1 MSRNQSTYSGRRG
14 ERNRGRFGRDYLI
27 RMAIKR
33 EMLKHLSGQHGERNI
48 QNMMLHFGQQ
58 EERKVLKM
66 KTIIDIYIISHH

>member
-1 MSRNQSTYSGRRG
+1 
-14 ERNRGRFGRDYLI
+14 
-27 RMAIKR
+27 MAIKR